1 MNRILL
7 ARFIVLLTAKSPFT
21 LCLRLITLVAVLGFI
36 LHLIGLIW
44 LIYTLIIIFL
54 GGIIIVFVYTSSVN
68 NSFKLKVKIGGARLL
83 GLMILIIS
91 LAKGFTIR
99 EALNRPQEAVWSF
112 LYGPSR
118 GLVLFLGRVII
129 ISLFIVVKL
138 VQAEKGPLK
147 I

>member
-1 MNRILL
+1 
-7 ARFIVLLTAKSPFT
+7 
-21 LCLRLITLVAVLGFI
+21 
-36 LHLIGLIW
+36 
-44 LIYTLIIIFL
+44 
-54 GGIIIVFVYTSSVN
+54 
-68 NSFKLKVKIGGARLL
+68 
-83 GLMILIIS
+83 MILIIS

>member
-1 MNRILL
+1 MIIL
-7 ARFIVLLTAKSPFT
+7 IVKSPFSI
-21 LCLRLITLVAVLGFI
+21 CLRLVRFVISLGFI
-36 LHLIGLIW
+36 MHLIGLIW

-68 NSFKLKVKIGGARLL
+68 NRFKLKVKINLPIFLSVTIFIFRLIRFLNIGG
-83 GLMILIIS
+83 ILN
-91 LAKGFTIR
+91 K
-99 EALNRPQEAVWSF
+99 PQEAVWNF

-118 GLVLFLGRVII
+118 GLIIFLGAVII

-138 VQAEKGPLK
+138 VQVEKGPLK